1 MFLTVQIRGGKKM
14 KIKLMMQLVILVVFM
29 MVCFHT
35 LEAAAQSAP
44 RISKEQ
50 LLDMLEN
57 PDVVVIDVR
66 TTGNWQE
73 SDLKIKGAK
82 REVPKKID
90 SWAGEY
96 AKDKLLVLY

>member
-1 MFLTVQIRGGKKM
+1 MN
-14 KIKLMMQLVILVVFM
+14 IKLMMKLVISGVLVM
-29 MVCFHT
+29 ACFHT
-35 LEAAAQSAP
+35 LEAAAQGAP

-82 REVPKKID
+82 REMPKKIA
-90 SWAGEY
+90 SWAGEH